1 MSRPRRASVIALAVT
16 GVLVVAVGILGS
28 LETLVW
34 APLAM
39 TDDAYDLAAIEGI
52 VGAEVFASARIVMIA
67 WVLAGVAAV
76 GGMAWVVRQGASL
89 PVVLLIGAVLLW
101 LGPFSLVWAGFGLGN
116 TISDEVP
123 PYVGSWSPVGFAL
136 HWFGVAA
143 FVAVLGFGVLALVRA
158 VRTANR

>member
-1 MSRPRRASVIALAVT
+1 MSRSRRASVIALVVT
-16 GVLVVAVGILGS
+16 GVLVIAIGLLGS

-39 TDDAYDLAAIEGI
+39 TDDAYDLADIEGI
-52 VGAEVFASARIVMIA
+52 VGAEVFAAARIVMIVWA
-67 WVLAGVAAV
+67 LAGIAAV
-76 GGMAWVVRQGASL
+76 VGMAWVVRQGASL
-89 PVVLLIGAVLLW
+89 PVVLLIGAALVW

-158 VRTANR
+158 VRSR